1 MFTRSLGRGRGKTF
15 AVVLGGCFMPDVK
28 MQHYVPRFYL
38 DSFTD
43 GKYLCAVRRDNDGLG
58 NVFKT
63 QPMRVCAERYLYE
76 VKARAVEHEG
86 SYIEKGSVENN
97 LGKIENRLAPVYRN
111 VLDCLD
117 RWSFPSGMECVELI
131 SGMCCL
137 IASFLVRNPGWLEG
151 VRGNASLRAEE
162 LLGDGFLTEDDVSQM
177 AAEGFAGEFEAFVEL
192 AYLDTALF
200 KTDEGSPMQAL
211 IELLLDMDCLFW
223 LAPDGAEFVTASLP
237 VYAAWADERDHDPVG
252 VYFPLSPRYAVV
264 LRCRADS
271 ESPVSISHASKELVD
286 SFNRCIMNGNGA
298 WDVLIA
304 RDRAVLEELLGSYRI
319 LD

>member
-15 AVVLGGCFMPDVK
+15 AAELGGCFMPDVK

-38 DSFTD
+38 NSFTD
-43 GKYLCAVRRDNDGLG
+43 GKFLYAVRRDDDGLG

-63 QPMRVCAERYLYE
+63 QPMGVCAERYLYE
-76 VKARAVEHEG
+76 VRARTAEHDG
-86 SYIEKGSVENN
+86 SYIEKGSVERN
-97 LGKIENRLAPVYRN
+97 LGKMESSLAPVYRK

-117 RWSFPSGMECVELI
+117 RRSFPRGMECAELI
-131 SGMCCL
+131 TGMCCL
-137 IASFLVRNPGWLEG
+137 IATFLVRNPGWLEG

-162 LLGDGFLTEDDVSQM
+162 LLGDGFLTDADVRQM
-177 AAEGFAGEFEAFVEL
+177 AEEDFAGEFEAFVEL

-200 KTDEGSPMQAL
+200 RTDEGSPLQAL
-211 IELLLDMDCLFW
+211 IGLLLGMDCLFFV
-223 LAPDGAEFVTASLP
+223 APDGAEFITASLP
-237 VYAAWADERDHDPVG
+237 FYATWADERDHDPVG

-264 LRCRADS
+264 LRRKADS
-271 ESPVSISHASKELVD
+271 ERLVSISHASKKLVD
-286 SFNRCIMNGNGA
+286 SFNRCIMNGNCA

-304 RDRAVLEELLGSYRI
+304 RDRAVLEVLLGSYRI